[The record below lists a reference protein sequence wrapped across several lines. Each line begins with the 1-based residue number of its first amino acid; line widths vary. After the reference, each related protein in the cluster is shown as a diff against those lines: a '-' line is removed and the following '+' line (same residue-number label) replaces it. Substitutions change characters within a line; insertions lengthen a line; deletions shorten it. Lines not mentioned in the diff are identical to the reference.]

1 MNTEVRVRKL
11 KVERES
17 QVSAIEARC
26 LIMKVGDEKDFPIL
40 DTLVH
45 QRLRTRL
52 SGLKKLNMI
61 FTTQLREDKLNT
73 VTVTRKA

>member
-1 MNTEVRVRKL
+1 MTAIKARKL
-11 KVERES
+11 KLDRETQVSSIES
-17 QVSAIEARC
+17 QC
-26 LIMKVGDEKDFPIL
+26 LTMEVGQSKDFKIL

-52 SGLKKLNMI
+52 HGLKSIGMA
-61 FTTQLREDKLNT
+61 FETQLKEDRLNT